1 MLIYLHTLLYKY
13 NALITEFWYIL
24 YPIVS
29 MYFQNGNRNLENTF
43 ICNLQFNHK
52 NNTFMNTVL
61 GLFFKNLLSSMFIP
75 NQASFETLL
84 IRIENALHFVV
95 DLILFRLDMDILAL
109 ISLYPMHQIWSQN
122 KLVFKHDNLRIYSDE
137 VKNLFKYMFSYTI
150 MSVMFCFY
158 LVPSFY
164 IFSVI
169 MEILLSHHAN
179 IHLIRFLTHYWKS
192 TV

>member
-1 MLIYLHTLLYKY
+1 METETLKKLS
-13 NALITEFWYIL
+13 F
-24 YPIVS
+24 V
-29 MYFQNGNRNLENTF
+29 
-43 ICNLQFNHK
+43 ICNLTRK

-109 ISLYPMHQIWSQN
+109 ISLYLCIKFDHKTNWFLNMIILEYIQIN
-122 KLVFKHDNLRIYSDE
+122 F
-137 VKNLFKYMFSYTI
+137 KNLFKYMFSYTI

-179 IHLIRFLTHYWKS
+179 IHLIRFLTHY
-192 TV
+192 